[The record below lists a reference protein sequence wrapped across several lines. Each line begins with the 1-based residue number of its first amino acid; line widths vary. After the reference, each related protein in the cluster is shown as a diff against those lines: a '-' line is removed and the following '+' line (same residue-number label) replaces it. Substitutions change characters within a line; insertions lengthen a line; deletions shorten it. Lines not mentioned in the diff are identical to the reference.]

1 MSRKKMRPFLLFA
14 LASYARVSDG
24 KDIVA
29 EEVRTSIVGN
39 DVVVSFA
46 RRFEVRDGRPWDESN
61 PTDEYMYY

>member
-1 MSRKKMRPFLLFA
+1 MRPFLLFA
-14 LASYARVSDG
+14 LASYASVSDG
-24 KDIVA
+24 KDIGFLLVP

-61 PTDEYMYY
+61 PIDEYY

>member
-1 MSRKKMRPFLLFA
+1 MRPFLLFA

-39 DVVVSFA
+39 N
-46 RRFEVRDGRPWDESN
+46 RRVFCEEI
-61 PTDEYMYY
+61 